1 MGAILIVDDM
11 EDLRFSLA
19 GLVKKEGYTVSTAG
33 NGVDALDAV
42 ASSVIDL
49 IFLDIGLPDTDG
61 VTLIGRLKEIAPDV
75 DIVMLTGINE
85 AKTAVESLR
94 AGAVDYIVKPFD
106 IIEFRSILRRIMQ
119 SRLMGRK
126 ALLETSEV
134 GLDHIIGTCEAMRR
148 VKESILMASEVG
160 APVLV
165 TGETGTGKELVARAI
180 HDGRSRQS
188 GVFVKVD
195 CGTLSANLIES
206 ELFGHDKGAFT
217 DAFQDKKGLVEMANG
232 GTLFLDEIGN
242 LPISLQPKLLRLI
255 EESTFRKVGG
265 IKDIQVQVRIIAATN
280 ASIEEEIDRGH
291 FREDLYYRLN
301 VIPIALPPLRDR
313 SEDILLLANY
323 FLYSLKKELKKEI
336 NGFTP
341 AACKEMLRHD
351 WPGNIRELRNL
362 IEREVIFC
370 RTGWISLAGFSPQT
384 AQPSSMRGQEIL
396 TLREME
402 RQYIEKILNLTN
414 NNKSKAARILGIS
427 RTTLREKL
435 ETDQFLAT

>member
-19 GLVKKEGYTVSTAG
+19 GLVRKAGYTVFTAATG
-33 NGVDALDAV
+33 LEALEV
-42 ASSVIDL
+42 AGSSIIDL

-61 VTLIGRLKEIAPDV
+61 ITLIGRLKEISPDV

-85 AKTAVESLR
+85 ARTAVDALR

-106 IIEFRSILRRIMQ
+106 LLEFRSTLQRIMQ
-119 SRLMGRK
+119 SHLMGRK
-126 ALLETSEV
+126 ALLETREI
-134 GLDHIIGTCEAMRR
+134 GLDRIIGTCEAMRR
-148 VKESILMASEVG
+148 VKETILMASEVG

-180 HDGRSRQS
+180 HDGHSGQT

-195 CGTLSANLIES
+195 CGTLSENLIES
-206 ELFGHDKGAFT
+206 ELFGHHKGAFT
-217 DAFQDKKGLVEMANG
+217 DALQDKKGLVELADG

-265 IKDIQVQVRIIAATN
+265 IKDIKVRLRIIAATN
-280 ASIEEEIDRGH
+280 AGIEEEIDRGR

-301 VIPIALPPLRDR
+301 VIPVVLPPLRDR
-313 SEDILLLANY
+313 GGDVLLLAEY
-323 FLYSLKKELKKEI
+323 FLHSLKKELKKEI
-336 NGFTP
+336 SGFTP
-341 AACKEMLRHD
+341 AACREMLRHD

-370 RTGWISLAGFSPQT
+370 RTGWISLAGLTPQE
-384 AQPSSMRGQEIL
+384 ARPSSAGNQEPL
-396 TLREME
+396 SLREME
-402 RQYIEKILNLTN
+402 RQYIERILKFTN

-435 ETDQFLAT
+435 DSGQVLAT